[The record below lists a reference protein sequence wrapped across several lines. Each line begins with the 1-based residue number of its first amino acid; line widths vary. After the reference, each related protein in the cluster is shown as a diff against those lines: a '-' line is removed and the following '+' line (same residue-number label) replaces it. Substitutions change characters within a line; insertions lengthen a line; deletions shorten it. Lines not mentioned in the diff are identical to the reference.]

1 MLKAHDSLSSEG
13 FLHRSGLELETCPR
27 GQEAVQSLAD
37 TLERLRAPFELPEDW
52 ILLCDNDDL
61 RHMPRQSAK
70 RLLAA
75 AKKEAA
81 HRWLRERFDPS
92 EMDLELSQERDDD
105 APTNEFDE
113 RSLKQ
118 RAINSI
124 EDVVSTVNASR
135 AARANLACDVTM
147 PAAHEATVAAR
158 IALRLSEGTAQPVRL
173 F

>member
-1 MLKAHDSLSSEG
+1 MPERPD
-13 FLHRSGLELETCPR
+13 
-27 GQEAVQSLAD
+27 AVQSLAD
-37 TLERLRAPFELPEDW
+37 TLERLGAPFELPEDW

-92 EMDLELSQERDDD
+92 EMDLELSQERDYNE
-105 APTNEFDE
+105 PTDEFDE
-113 RSLKQ
+113 RLLKQ

-124 EDVVSTVNASR
+124 DDVVSTVNACASSLGKSCFRCDHAGGSR
-135 AARANLACDVTM
+135 GNGRRPDS
-147 PAAHEATVAAR
+147 
-158 IALRLSEGTAQPVRL
+158 LRLSKGTAQPVRL